1 MGIEETLERIAT
13 ALERIASALESRE
26 GAGAPKSI
34 IPQHTLEED
43 AEGRDFIN
51 DIQDIEEFLNSK
63 NIRIK
68 ALKENDDADS
78 VLDKIALYIGKR
90 YPLVKDL
97 IMNIKRSL
105 NTGRTFRMDL
115 KNYSQKEIA
124 SITQLCSNLYQ
135 IAFLQEYK
143 YFESPNYRLFASPN
157 RIPKVINFFTG
168 GWLERYIKNAVVE
181 IISSCRE
188 KLSYSYIMNPQ
199 IILPNGDDFELDLLF
214 RIENEFF
221 WFEAKTGDYQR
232 YVEKYSRMAKILNLD
247 NDHAYMILTD
257 ITRDSAQALTTL
269 FHMNVVRIDDFPEVF
284 SKVINKLCSKAQ
296 DEVKALEENFAGDN
310 HEKPS

>member
-1 MGIEETLERIAT
+1 MGIEDTLERIAN
-13 ALERIASALESRE
+13 ALERIADALEKRE
-26 GAGAPKSI
+26 GASVSKPIVS
-34 IPQHTLEED
+34 QHTAMNMDTEEK
-43 AEGRDFIN
+43 DFVN

-68 ALKENDDADS
+68 TLKENDDADS

-90 YPLVKDL
+90 YSLVKDL
-97 IMNIKRSL
+97 MMNMKRSL

-115 KNYSQKEIA
+115 KNYSQEEIS

-143 YFESPNYRLFASPN
+143 YFRSPDYRLFASPN

-168 GWLERYIKNAVVE
+168 GWLERYIKNAVIE
-181 IISSCRE
+181 IILSCEE

-199 IILPNGDDFELDLLF
+199 IMLPNGDDFELDLMF
-214 RIENEFF
+214 RIEDSFF

-232 YVEKYSRMAKILNLD
+232 YVDKYSRVAKILNLD
-247 NDHAYMILTD
+247 RDHAYMILTD
-257 ITRDSAQALTTL
+257 ITKDGAQALTTL
-269 FHMNVVRIDDFPEVF
+269 FHMNVVRIDNFPEVF
-284 SKVINKLCSKAQ
+284 SKVVAKVCSKAQ
-296 DEVKALEENFAGDN
+296 NEIKALEESLMKDRQEA
-310 HEKPS
+310 

>member
-13 ALERIASALESRE
+13 ALERIAS
-26 GAGAPKSI
+26 
-34 IPQHTLEED
+34 TLERRVVAQNLTLHHHE
-43 AEGRDFIN
+43 ENGEERDFVN

-63 NIRIK
+63 NVRIK
-68 ALKENDDADS
+68 TLKESEEADS
-78 VLDKIALYIGKR
+78 VLDRIALYIGKR

-115 KNYSQKEIA
+115 KNYSQEEIA

-143 YFESPNYRLFASPN
+143 YFKSPDYRLFASPN

-168 GWLERYIKNAVVE
+168 GWLERYIKNAVIE
-181 IISSCRE
+181 MISSCKE

-199 IILPNGDDFELDLLF
+199 VILPNGDDFELDLIF
-214 RIENEFF
+214 RIEDEFF

-232 YVEKYSRMAKILNLD
+232 YVDKYSRMAKILNLD
-247 NDHAYMILTD
+247 EDHAYMILTD

-269 FHMNVVRIDDFPEVF
+269 FHMNVVRIDDFPEAF
-284 SKVINKLCSKAQ
+284 GKIITRLCSKA
-296 DEVKALEENFAGDN
+296 EKEAKALEENLKEVS
-310 HEKPS
+310 HEEQA

>member
-1 MGIEETLERIAT
+1 MGIEDTLERIAN
-13 ALERIASALESRE
+13 ALERIADALEKRE
-26 GAGAPKSI
+26 GASVSKPIVS
-34 IPQHTLEED
+34 QHTAMNMDTEEK
-43 AEGRDFIN
+43 DFVN

-68 ALKENDDADS
+68 TLKENDDADS

-90 YPLVKDL
+90 YSLVKDL
-97 IMNIKRSL
+97 MMNMKRSL

-115 KNYSQKEIA
+115 KNYSQEEIS

-143 YFESPNYRLFASPN
+143 YFRSPDYRLFASPN

-168 GWLERYIKNAVVE
+168 GWLERYIKNAVIE
-181 IISSCRE
+181 IILACEE

-199 IILPNGDDFELDLLF
+199 IMLPNGDDFELDLMF
-214 RIENEFF
+214 RIEDSFF

-232 YVEKYSRMAKILNLD
+232 YVDKYSRVAKILNLD
-247 NDHAYMILTD
+247 RDHAYMILTD
-257 ITRDSAQALTTL
+257 ITKDGAQALTTL

-284 SKVINKLCSKAQ
+284 SKVVAKVCSKAQ
-296 DEVKALEENFAGDN
+296 NEIKALEESLMKDRQEA
-310 HEKPS
+310 